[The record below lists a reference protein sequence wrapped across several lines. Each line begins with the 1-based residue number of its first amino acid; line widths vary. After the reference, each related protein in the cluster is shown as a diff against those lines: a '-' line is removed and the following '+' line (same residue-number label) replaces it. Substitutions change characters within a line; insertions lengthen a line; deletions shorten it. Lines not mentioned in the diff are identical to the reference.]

1 MLSFC
6 IFLSSIVSSSHQHYK
21 TYWIE
26 CFNFPYD
33 FIIQLKEPI
42 DIYYIDKRMVGS
54 ESLTKEYDLH
64 IQLKM
69 DEIQNDLQIDSFPMY
84 NYTIEKVQDY
94 FHQIIQNIHPSM
106 LFQLNDY
113 IQHEF
118 SLAEVKD
125 WYQLLK
131 TKPQYQSFMY
141 PTLIIDGR
149 HYLLNDHAIKRYK

>member
-1 MLSFC
+1 
-6 IFLSSIVSSSHQHYK
+6 
-21 TYWIE
+21 
-26 CFNFPYD
+26 
-33 FIIQLKEPI
+33 
-42 DIYYIDKRMVGS
+42 MVGS

-125 WYQLLK
+125 WYQLFK